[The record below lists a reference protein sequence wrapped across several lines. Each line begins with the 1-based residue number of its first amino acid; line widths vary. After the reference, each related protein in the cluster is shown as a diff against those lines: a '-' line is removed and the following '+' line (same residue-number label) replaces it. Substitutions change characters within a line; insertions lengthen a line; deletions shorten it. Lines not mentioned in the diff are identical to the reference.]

1 MKKIFA
7 ITALFV
13 TAFASS
19 AIAADE
25 YDLAVTS
32 PSSAKAG
39 QKAEASVVVTAKS
52 GWKVNQD
59 YPAKLILEE
68 TAGVK
73 LEKTKLSKGDAAK
86 FDKHTAEFKVA
97 LTAEAAGKKEIKGT
111 LKFAVC
117 DEAATS
123 CVTKKESVVISVDAK

>member
-1 MKKIFA
+1 MKKTFA
-7 ITALFV
+7 IAALFV

-19 AIAADE
+19 AIAANE
-25 YDLAVTS
+25 YELTVSGAS
-32 PSSAKAG
+32 GKAG
-39 QKAEASVVVTAKS
+39 QKAEASVVVTAKD

-59 YPAKLILEE
+59 YPAKLVLEE

-73 LEKTKLSKGDAAK
+73 LEKTKLTKGDAAK

-97 LTAEAAGKKEIKGT
+97 LTAEAAGKKEIKGK

-123 CVTKKESVVISVDAK
+123 CVPKEETVVISVDAK